1 MKVNSQTRLGF
12 LVLVTL
18 VVALLC
24 LTRLFFLQVI
34 KGDYYRERAD
44 RQYLRPSNNNFD
56 RGAIYAE
63 KRDGQIFA
71 LASLKTVYLIT
82 VNPRVIT
89 DATTTCEQ
97 ISQVIPLDKDKEYF
111 IQKLS
116 NKNDEYEEIATKV
129 EAEQADALKRLK
141 IKGLTIYKQ
150 KIRSYP
156 FGQTASHAIGLMG
169 YKGDDYIGR
178 YGLERQ
184 YESILSR
191 KNNQSFANFF
201 IEFLAGLGGTISG
214 SPASAQGDI
223 ITTIEPVVQK
233 FFEGEL
239 EETRSRWQAERVAG
253 LVMDPQTGAVVAMS
267 AWPNF
272 DPGGKQKDLSVL
284 PNPLVEGVYELGS
297 IFKPLTM
304 AAALDADVVSP
315 NTTYDDTG
323 CITLNKKKICNYD
336 LKARGV
342 VPMQQVL
349 SQSLNVGSAF
359 LMQKMGQKLFRDYY
373 INYGFLEPTGIDLPG
388 EAKNLTNNL
397 QSNYLVDYATVSF
410 GQGIAVTPISLVR
423 ALNSLGNGGYLVTPH
438 LVKQINYEN
447 KLIQKI
453 NPIVGRQVLKKETS
467 EEISRMLS
475 KVVDEKMP
483 KVKMEHYSIAAK
495 TGTAQMVNSAT
506 GKYYDDR
513 YLHSFFGYFPAYN
526 PRFIVFM
533 FMINPRGAQYSSETL
548 TEPFVNTSR
557 FLLNYYQVPPD
568 R

>member
-1 MKVNSQTRLGF
+1 MKVNSRARLSF
-12 LVLVTL
+12 LILATTL
-18 VVALLC
+18 VALLC
-24 LTRLFFLQVI
+24 LTRLFFLQVV
-34 KGDYYRERAD
+34 KGDYYREKAD

-56 RGAIYAE
+56 RGSIYAE

-71 LASLKTVYLIT
+71 LASLKTVYLVTI
-82 VNPRVIT
+82 NPRILSN
-89 DATTTCEQ
+89 ATATYEQ
-97 ISQVIPLDKDKEYF
+97 ISQIIPLEREHFLK
-111 IQKLS
+111 QAS
-116 NKNDEYEEIATKV
+116 NKADEYEEIATKV
-129 EAEQADALKRLK
+129 EPEQAEALKRLQ

-150 KIRSYP
+150 KMRSYP
-156 FGQTASHAIGLMG
+156 FGRSASHAIGLMG

-178 YGLERQ
+178 YGLERH

-191 KNNQSFANFF
+191 QSEQSFANFF
-201 IEFLAGLGGTISG
+201 VEFLTGLGGAISG
-214 SPASAQGDI
+214 NPASAQGDI
-223 ITTIEPVVQK
+223 VTTLEPVVQK

-239 EETRSRWQAERVAG
+239 EQTRTRWQAERVAG
-253 LVMDPQTGAVVAMS
+253 LVMNPQTGEIVAMS

-272 DPGGKQKDLSVL
+272 DPGGKQKDLSLL

-304 AAALDADVVSP
+304 AAALDAGVVTPS
-315 NTTYDDTG
+315 TTYNDTG

-359 LMQKMGQKLFRDYY
+359 VMQKMGQKLFRDYY
-373 INYGFLEPTGIDLPG
+373 TNYGFLEPTGIDLPG

-397 QSNYLVDYATVSF
+397 QSDYLVDYATVSF
-410 GQGIAVTPISLVR
+410 GQGVAVSPISLVR

-447 KLIQKI
+447 KLTQKI
-453 NPIVGRQVLKKETS
+453 EPVIGRQVLKKETS

-475 KVVDEKMP
+475 RVVDEKMP
-483 KVKMEHYSIAAK
+483 KIKMEHYSIAAK
-495 TGTAQMVNSAT
+495 TGTAQMVNPNT

-526 PRFIVFM
+526 PKFIVFM
-533 FMINPRGAQYSSETL
+533 FMINPRGVQYSSETL